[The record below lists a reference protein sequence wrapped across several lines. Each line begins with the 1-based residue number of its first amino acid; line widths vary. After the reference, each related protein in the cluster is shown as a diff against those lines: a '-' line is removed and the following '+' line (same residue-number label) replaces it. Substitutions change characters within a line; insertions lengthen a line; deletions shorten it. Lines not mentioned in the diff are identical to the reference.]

1 MSFNQSANIYD
12 EACYRRYTVSN
23 NKKISNYTIPPN
35 HKASYNNRKSYFSSL
50 SEPGLYLNDHDG
62 QSTTRVVNNDSKLK
76 NGVKGNQFTRE
87 QYSIP
92 EDMNVFGR
100 NSDEKW
106 EKVNPD
112 ALSKLYNGKQAP
124 TLSDRLITEHSF
136 KRFTPMIPCLRK
148 EMGGFYKL
156 IPTNVI
162 RGGQDTREVNKC
174 VDYVASNEWKE

>member
-12 EACYRRYTVSN
+12 EACYRRYTLTN
-23 NKKISNYTIPPN
+23 NELISKYHFPTYFKHNF
-35 HKASYNNRKSYFSSL
+35 NNRKSYFSSL
-50 SEPGLYLNDHDG
+50 SEPGMYLNDHDG
-62 QSTTRVVNNDSKLK
+62 QATTRVVCNESKLK

-106 EKVNPD
+106 EDINPD
-112 ALSKLYNGKQAP
+112 ALSKLYSGKQPP
-124 TLSDRLITEHSF
+124 TVSDRLITEHSF

-156 IPTNVI
+156 IPTNII